1 MADSC
6 LVQSY
11 DRLVSLSE
19 ADRTFLRVLEEH
31 PQDVSAGAVVAEQ
44 GSACNDLFV
53 VSSGW
58 CASEITDDAGHC
70 QIVDIHLPGDI
81 IGTREVAFARRLST
95 LRAVTDATVCP
106 FPRSRLNTMFQ
117 QAPRLSGVFVLIA
130 MRREAI
136 LSERIF
142 DLGRRDA
149 LSRVCHFLLEIK
161 QRLEDSCTL
170 RADRFEM
177 PLTQQQL
184 ADALGLTSVHI
195 SRVVRRLRE
204 TSVVDMRRGQVRILD
219 ARRLKQLARMNEEY
233 LDLDTSWIEGASP
246 LAVDPS
252 MLDGQPESALPELDG
267 VALPQTVVE
276 DRGDSAGPGSAD
288 DPARPTRE
296 PSAR

>member
-1 MADSC
+1 MTESC

-19 ADRTFLRVLEEH
+19 ADRAFLRALEEH
-31 PQDVSAGAVVAEQ
+31 PQQYAAGEVIAEQ

-53 VSSGW
+53 VSEGW
-58 CASEITDDAGHC
+58 CASEIADEAGHC

-95 LRAVTDATVCP
+95 LRAITAATVCP
-106 FPRSRLNTMFQ
+106 FPRSRLNTLFQ

-149 LSRVCHFLLEIK
+149 LARVCHFLLEIQ
-161 QRLEDSCTL
+161 QRLQDSCTL
-170 RADRFEM
+170 RQDRIEM

-195 SRVVRRLRE
+195 SRVIRRLRE
-204 TSVVDMRRGQVRILD
+204 TGVVDMRRGQVQVLD
-219 ARRLKQLARMNEEY
+219 ARRLKRLARMNEEY
-233 LDLDTSWIEGASP
+233 LELDTSWIEGAVPMPINP
-246 LAVDPS
+246 L
-252 MLDGQPESALPELDG
+252 MLDGQPDGAEPELAG
-267 VALPQTVVE
+267 VAVPESPV
-276 DRGDSAGPGSAD
+276 DR
-288 DPARPTRE
+288 RIE
-296 PSAR
+296 PSLQDTGDDRDRPAGE